1 MPLPLYG
8 SGGRTSRTSA
18 AISPTCCLSMPL
30 TTISVCVGT
39 SKVIPAG
46 ASTTTEC
53 EKPTLSSRAVPR
65 SAARYPTPWISRR
78 FSKPFVT
85 PSTMFA
91 TSDRVSPWRARSS
104 PRSVG
109 RVTTRRPSSLSIV
122 IRAGTFWV
130 SSPSGPFTVTRPGST
145 ATLTPSGISM
155 GCLPIRLIASPDE
168 TDDLS
173 ADSLLLGG
181 PARYD
186 PAGRG
191 EDRRAHAPE
200 HPRQPVLPSVHAAP
214 GLRDA
219 LEVGD
224 DPFPIA
230 TELQLD
236 DQAVEGAVLSL
247 VLLPA
252 VVVGGAEN
260 AVVADVTL
268 LLEDAGDL
276 LLELGVRH
284 LGGLVHRL
292 VGVAEAREHV
302 CDRICVHGYQL
313 DLVMPGIWPSCASSR
328 RQIRQ
333 RPNLR

>member
-1 MPLPLYG
+1 
-8 SGGRTSRTSA
+8 
-18 AISPTCCLSMPL
+18 MPL

-109 RVTTRRPSSLSIV
+109 RVTTRRPSS
-122 IRAGTFWV
+122 
-130 SSPSGPFTVTRPGST
+130 
-145 ATLTPSGISM
+145 
-155 GCLPIRLIASPDE
+155 LPIRLIASPDE